1 MLYLLL
7 RKVRVA
13 SPINEFVNPAHAVCE
28 EIADE
33 VVATW
38 HFDGHEGL
46 HEKLN
51 VMGYLLP
58 QVCLLV
64 R

>member
-1 MLYLLL
+1 M
-7 RKVRVA
+7 VA